1 MQTNKIVWNV
11 ILKKKKVLKCTKLKH
26 TSTTEPET
34 HKHTK
39 TPNTRTEDILFSSVA
54 RPHPFSLTL
63 SSHRWLEN
71 PQTPKHSNPP
81 FSSHRWLGLIP
92 SLSLSFYQWL
102 FDFFASD
109 FWVKF
114 KLERL
119 DSAYPSSF
127 QICTLNLFFSLFALC
142 DFCVAQILLIHLVF
156 KLVLKNLIELVFW
169 NFLGY

>member
-1 MQTNKIVWNV
+1 MLLNAQNSYTRVQQNRRHAITPKPQT
-11 ILKKKKVLKCTKLKH
+11 L
-26 TSTTEPET
+26 EP
-34 HKHTK
+34 K
-39 TPNTRTEDILFSSVA
+39 TFSSHRWLGLV
-54 RPHPFSLTL
+54 P
-63 SSHRWLEN
+63 SHRWLEN

-81 FSSHRWLGLIP
+81 FSWHRWLGLIP
-92 SLSLSFYQWL
+92 SLSLSSYRWL
-102 FDFFASD
+102 FDFSASD

-114 KLERL
+114 KLVRS

-127 QICTLNLFFSLFALC
+127 QICTSNLFFSLFALC